1 MLLTP
6 HLTRVHY
13 LLASQPARRNLGG
26 DGLGVTVVV
35 GELDVA
41 AITELGNDSCEYA
54 GVAFEPGVRNS
65 LANNERAG
73 KDRLWKSRIVIGGVG
88 E

>member
-1 MLLTP
+1 MLTP
-6 HLTRVHY
+6 NLTLVHY
-13 LLASQPARRNLGG
+13 LLARQPARRNLGG